1 MSVLAKIFA
10 TKADEVAAA
19 KRAVPPNELERMA
32 ADAPAPRGFTRALQR
47 AEGLAL
53 IAEVKRASPSMGLIR
68 ADFDPVAIAQTY
80 VEAGAAAISVL
91 TDVPY
96 FQGSPDYLR
105 QIRAAVPVPCLRKD
119 FIADPYQVW
128 EARAWGADAVLLI
141 AAWLDDAALRDLRE
155 LAESL
160 GMDALVEVHT
170 AEETMAAIS
179 SGASLIGVNNR
190 NLADFS
196 TDLATSERL
205 IPLITPYGLAVSESA
220 LASRADLDRVEAAG
234 AKAVLI
240 GTTFTAAPDI
250 AAKVRQVMRGP
261 A

>member
-1 MSVLAKIFA
+1 VSVLAKIFA
-10 TKADEVAAA
+10 TKAEEVAAA
-19 KRAVPPNELERMA
+19 RQAVPLAELERLA
-32 ADAPAPRGFTRALQR
+32 AAAPSPRGFTRSLQR
-47 AEGLAL
+47 ADGLAL

-68 ADFDPVAIAQTY
+68 ADFDPVAIAREY
-80 VEAGAAAISVL
+80 VQAGAHAISVL

-96 FQGSPDYLR
+96 FQGAPEYLR
-105 QIRAAVPVPCLRKD
+105 QVRGAVVAPCLRKD

-141 AAWLDDAALRDLRE
+141 AAWLDESALRDLRE

-170 AEETMAAIS
+170 TEETMSAIA

-196 TDLATSERL
+196 TDLATSEQL
-205 IPLITPYGLAVSESA
+205 IPLISPYALAVSESA
-220 LASRADLDRVEAAG
+220 LATRADLDRVEAAG

-240 GTTFTAAPDI
+240 GTTFTAADDI
-250 AAKVRQVMRGP
+250 GAKVREVMRGR